1 MADATTTDTHVRGAS
16 ALAVALAAVGGAA
29 VGARVVAAT
38 GGRVV
43 VPALVIAV
51 VLRLHAHRST
61 SPGTA
66 RDRARL
72 ASVVVLV
79 ATAAFLRAGA
89 EWRDVSD
96 VEFGP
101 WRGWATVESD
111 PAPRGS
117 AMVVVVR
124 LDEKRF
130 ETWAYG
136 RHRSSAGSLEAGDL
150 VWLAGTTSAIG
161 DATAR
166 RRSAVRHV
174 VGRVRLEFIADIR
187 DGSPGA
193 VAANRVRGMLRSSA
207 ERSMDARHAAL
218 FTGLVIGD
226 DARQDPS
233 MVEEFRDAGLSH
245 LTAVSGQN
253 VAFVLLAAGPLLRRL
268 SPWARWSSTLALIA
282 GFAAVARGEPSV
294 LRAGVMA
301 ALSATAFT
309 VGRPVSPLR
318 LLGLAVSGL
327 VLVDPFLVHS
337 VGFWLSVGAT
347 AGVCALAP
355 VIERRLPGPSWLTM
369 PLSLTIAAQAGVAIP
384 ALVVFGR
391 LPAVA
396 LLANPAASAVAGFV
410 MLAGIPSATASA
422 MASELGA
429 PSIGDA
435 LMWPVAVGTRW
446 VADVAGVA
454 AALPLPAAS
463 SIAAW
468 TALAAW
474 LALRRPRT
482 PVPF

>member
-1 MADATTTDTHVRGAS
+1 
-16 ALAVALAAVGGAA
+16 
-29 VGARVVAAT
+29 
-38 GGRVV
+38 
-43 VPALVIAV
+43 
-51 VLRLHAHRST
+51 
-61 SPGTA
+61 
-66 RDRARL
+66 
-72 ASVVVLV
+72 
-79 ATAAFLRAGA
+79 
-89 EWRDVSD
+89 
-96 VEFGP
+96 
-101 WRGWATVESD
+101 
-111 PAPRGS
+111 
-117 AMVVVVR
+117 MVVVVE
-124 LDEKRF
+124 LDGKRF

-136 RHRSSAGSLEAGDL
+136 RHRRAVGALEAGDR
-150 VWLAGTTSAIG
+150 VRLAGTRSSIAEA
-161 DATAR
+161 DAR

-174 VGRVRLEFIADIR
+174 LGRFRIDLIADVR
-187 DGSPGA
+187 DGSLGA
-193 VAANRVRGMLRSSA
+193 VAANRVRALLRSSA
-207 ERSMDARHAAL
+207 ERSMDARYAAL

-233 MVEEFRDAGLSH
+233 MVEAFRDAGLSH

-268 SPWARWSSTLALIA
+268 SPWLRWCSTLALIA

-301 ALSATAFT
+301 ALSVTAFT
-309 VGRPVSPLR
+309 VGRPVHPLR
-318 LLGLAVSGL
+318 LLGLAVTGL

-347 AGVCALAP
+347 AGVCALSP
-355 VIERRLPGPSWLTM
+355 VVERRLPGPRWLAM

-410 MLAGIPSATASA
+410 MLAGIPSAVLSA
-422 MASELGA
+422 VLSALGA
-429 PSIGDA
+429 PSTGDA
-435 LMWPVAVGTRW
+435 VMWPVAVGTRW

-454 AALPLPAAS
+454 AALPLPAAG

-468 TALAAW
+468 TVLAAW

-482 PVPF
+482 PVPI